1 MVNKLKLASVVMNGH
16 KTQAKIKDIGTILTG
31 RTPSTSDPNNY
42 SAREICFVKP
52 SDLLEEK
59 ITTIEDTEF
68 YISQKAR
75 TQSVCVPEN
84 SVLVTCIGIVGKIGI
99 TTKEMAFNQQINAII
114 PNSGLVSYKYLAYL
128 LSAKRKYLSELANAP
143 VVPIL
148 NKTNF
153 GNITLSLH
161 PLSEQKEIAERLDK
175 VQELIALQKEQ
186 LKKLDD
192 LIKSRFIDIFGNP
205 ITSKRFSR
213 NTLRNCGTWQT
224 GGTPS
229 RQHHEY
235 FGGKLPWI
243 TTIALENIY
252 VGKNDAVDYI
262 SDIGLQNSTTKL
274 IPEDSLLF
282 AIRVGVGKVSINTC
296 KICTNQDIVSLS
308 LNPSRKYSLIY
319 LYFMFRLCENYF
331 IARTRGAT
339 IKGITVDTIK
349 DFPIIDAPY
358 ALQTQFADFVTK
370 IEAQKGLLAT
380 RLSHLETLY
389 KSLMQEYFG

>member
-1 MVNKLKLASVVMNGH
+1 MQTTFRNLILLEYGKPLPDNLRSENGLYPVYG
-16 KTQAKIKDIGTILTG
+16 ANGVKDRSNEYLYDCPTLIIGRKG
-31 RTPSTSDPNNY
+31 
-42 SAREICFVKP
+42 SAGEINLSEDKFWPLDVTYFVKFDVKIL
-52 SDLLEEK
+52 DLH
-59 ITTIEDTEF
+59 
-68 YISQKAR
+68 
-75 TQSVCVPEN
+75 
-84 SVLVTCIGIVGKIGI
+84 
-99 TTKEMAFNQQINAII
+99 
-114 PNSGLVSYKYLAYL
+114 YLYYL
-128 LSAKRKYLSELANAP
+128 LRKQNLPLLAKGVKP
-143 VVPIL
+143 GL
-148 NKTNF
+148 NREDVY
-153 GNITLSLH
+153 NISVAIPSLDQ
-161 PLSEQKEIAERLDK
+161 QKRIAERLDK

-370 IEAQKGLLAT
+370 IESQKGLLAT

>member
-1 MVNKLKLASVVMNGH
+1 MKSLGEILEYEQPTKYIVKSENYDNSYLTPVLTPGQTFILGYTNE
-16 KTQAKIKDIGTILTG
+16 KDGIY
-31 RTPSTSDPNNY
+31 SDPLPVIIFDDFTTATKLVNFPFKVKS
-42 SAREICFVKP
+42 SAMKILKP
-52 SDLLEEK
+52 ANK
-59 ITTIEDTEF
+59 NV
-68 YISQKAR
+68 YI
-75 TQSVCVPEN
+75 
-84 SVLVTCIGIVGKIGI
+84 L
-99 TTKEMAFNQQINAII
+99 
-114 PNSGLVSYKYLAYL
+114 YWYY
-128 LSAKRKYLSELANAP
+128 YLSSLKVDNDLHKRYWISTFANRQVP
-143 VVPIL
+143 VPA
-148 NKTNF
+148 
-153 GNITLSLH
+153 
-161 PLSEQKEIAERLDK
+161 LSEQKRIAGRLDK

-331 IARTRGAT
+331 TARTRGAT